1 MITPEPSFDV
11 EGFLVAEDDRAI
23 RLVMPPYVLDFDRAA
38 VCEIQERPSLPT
50 QDTSVGIAV
59 RVTLRTGAGVLG
71 MSASEDIEARLWRT
85 RRPFAMLTRSSTP
98 PSTNDGTYAE
108 LERQFLA
115 TYGIEVNW

>member
-11 EGFLVAEDDRAI
+11 EGFLVAADDRAI
-23 RLVMPPYVLDFDRAA
+23 RLVMPPYVLDFARDA

-71 MSASEDIEARLWRT
+71 MSSADDIEARLWRT
-85 RRPFAMLTRSSTP
+85 RRPFAMLTRPSTP
-98 PSTNDGTYAE
+98 PSNDDGTYAE
-108 LERQFLA
+108 LEQRFLA
-115 TYGIEVNW
+115 SHGIEVNR